1 VSLGVVQRAGVAGE
15 LVVLRL
21 RVPGQTRYL
30 LVRPSAAGCEV
41 GLVSADDKSA
51 TFEGKLPLGCLVVP
65 AAEAALD
72 GASVLAVSAREVLC
86 SVAAPQSSV
95 ADGAPAAL
103 PVFLRIVVRSAQ
115 LTLVRGANPTDPGR
129 LFDEA
134 ELRVRGLAMLQG
146 VRDAGLLAARNDA
159 LRRLKTATVK
169 LERRLRAV
177 SADLVKMDDA
187 RELIDAAQWLVG
199 LAHKAKRGT
208 KALDY
213 TDWST
218 GVAVDR
224 TLALDPARPPKEQ
237 VEAMF
242 RRAKRLKLGR
252 VHTERRRDECARAI
266 AVLAQASSRAQSDAC
281 TFEDLA
287 ALERE
292 AKTAAP
298 KEFSLNAGNGG
309 KAYGGV
315 VHGARRSGTESRDKG
330 ASYRVFVSGTGTPIL
345 VGKGSTSNEELTFRV
360 AKPHD
365 LFLHAKGA
373 TGAHVIVPLARN
385 QSCNAETLVE
395 AAMLAAHFSAARDEL
410 HADVTYVPRKFVR
423 KPRGGAPGQVLLER
437 EKVLALRVDPERL
450 RALLAREE
458 L

>member
-1 VSLGVVQRAGVAGE
+1 LGVVQRAGFSEE

-30 LVRPSAAGCEV
+30 LLRPTAAGYEV
-41 GLVSADDKSA
+41 GLVSADDKPA
-51 TFEGKLPLGCLVVP
+51 AFEGKLPPGCASIV
-65 AAEAALD
+65 AAEDALD
-72 GASVLAVSAREVLC
+72 GASVLAVSARGVLC
-86 SVAAPQSSV
+86 SAPARQGAVAEGAAAAP
-95 ADGAPAAL
+95 
-103 PVFLRIVVRSAQ
+103 PVLLRIVVRAGR
-115 LTLVRGANPTDPGR
+115 LALVRGENPTDPGS
-129 LFDEA
+129 LLDEA
-134 ELRVRGLAMLQG
+134 ELRSRGLVMLTG

-159 LRRLKTATVK
+159 LRRLKVATTK

-208 KALDY
+208 KVLGY

-218 GVAVDR
+218 GVAVER
-224 TLALDPARPPKEQ
+224 TLPLDPARSPKEQ

-252 VHTERRRDECARAI
+252 VHAERRRDDCARALG
-266 AVLAQASSRAQSDAC
+266 VLAQASARAQSNAC

-287 ALERE
+287 ALQRE
-292 AKTAAP
+292 AKAAAP
-298 KEFSLNAGNGG
+298 KEFSLNATD
-309 KAYGGV
+309 
-315 VHGARRSGTESRDKG
+315 GARASAGAARSASRSASTSRDKG
-330 ASYRVFVSGTGTPIL
+330 PSYRVFVSGTGTSIF
-345 VGKGSTSNEELTFRV
+345 VGKGSTSNDELTFRV

-385 QSCNAETLVE
+385 QTCNAETLVE

-410 HADVTYVPRKFVR
+410 FTDVTYVPRKFVR
-423 KPRGGAPGQVLLER
+423 KPRGAAPGQVLLER

-450 RALLAREE
+450 RALLEREA